1 MYFYKSQ
8 CTEMKGILAFKLQ
21 KKRRKIMYLKLTN
34 ESEVRLLRQI
44 NCLLGKKKLP
54 NDVLGTARR
63 IIEKE
68 KFTVHDCVV
77 IFMNPIKNDTI
88 GICDEL
94 RIYPYTI
101 ETDEDYTMDIKVP
114 KGTELEWSGY
124 MIRIKETGGRIYLIY
139 PMRKQD
145 VKKRVGL

>member
-1 MYFYKSQ
+1 M
-8 CTEMKGILAFKLQ
+8 
-21 KKRRKIMYLKLTN
+21 
-34 ESEVRLLRQI
+34 
-44 NCLLGKKKLP
+44 P

-94 RIYPYTI
+94 RISIYNRNGMKITQWI
-101 ETDEDYTMDIKVP
+101 LK
-114 KGTELEWSGY
+114 SQ
-124 MIRIKETGGRIYLIY
+124 KEQNLNGQGI
-139 PMRKQD
+139 
-145 VKKRVGL
+145 

>member
-1 MYFYKSQ
+1 
-8 CTEMKGILAFKLQ
+8 
-21 KKRRKIMYLKLTN
+21 MYLKITN
-34 ESEVRLLRQI
+34 EGEVRLLRQI

-94 RIYPYTI
+94 RIYPYTV
-101 ETDEDYTMDIKVP
+101 EADEDYAVNIEVP
-114 KGTELEWSGY
+114 KGTDVEWSGY
-124 MIRIKETGGRIYLIY
+124 MMRIKETGGRIYLIY
-139 PMRKQD
+139 SMRKQD
-145 VKKRVGL
+145 VKKRDGL

>member
-1 MYFYKSQ
+1 
-8 CTEMKGILAFKLQ
+8 
-21 KKRRKIMYLKLTN
+21 MYLKLTN

-44 NCLLGKKKLP
+44 NYLLGKNKLP
-54 NDVLGTARR
+54 NGVLGTARK

-77 IFMNPIKNDTI
+77 IFMNPVKNDTI
-88 GICDEL
+88 SIYDEL
-94 RIYPYTI
+94 RIYPYTV
-101 ETDEDYTMDIKVP
+101 EPDEEYSMDIRVQR
-114 KGTELEWSGY
+114 GTEVEWSGY

-145 VKKRVGL
+145 VKKRNSL

>member
-1 MYFYKSQ
+1 
-8 CTEMKGILAFKLQ
+8 
-21 KKRRKIMYLKLTN
+21 MYLKLTN

-44 NCLLGKKKLP
+44 NGLLGKKKLP
-54 NDVLGTARR
+54 NGVLGTART
-63 IIEKE
+63 IIERE
-68 KFTVHDCVV
+68 QFTVHDCVV

-101 ETDEDYTMDIKVP
+101 ETDEDYTMDIKVK

-145 VKKRVGL
+145 VKKRDGL

>member
-1 MYFYKSQ
+1 
-8 CTEMKGILAFKLQ
+8 
-21 KKRRKIMYLKLTN
+21 MYLKLTN

-114 KGTELEWSGY
+114 KGWYLQGK
-124 MIRIKETGGRIYLIY
+124 IKYIIQNI
-139 PMRKQD
+139 K
-145 VKKRVGL
+145 

>member
-1 MYFYKSQ
+1 MVGSPCSFYS
-8 CTEMKGILAFKLQ
+8 IL
-21 KKRRKIMYLKLTN
+21 
-34 ESEVRLLRQI
+34 SERNVTTLVYH
-44 NCLLGKKKLP
+44 N
-54 NDVLGTARR
+54 
-63 IIEKE
+63 
-68 KFTVHDCVV
+68 
-77 IFMNPIKNDTI
+77 KNDTI

>member
-1 MYFYKSQ
+1 
-8 CTEMKGILAFKLQ
+8 MKCILAFKLQ

-101 ETDEDYTMDIKVP
+101 ETDEDYTMNIKVQ

-145 VKKRVGL
+145 VKKRDGL

>member
-1 MYFYKSQ
+1 
-8 CTEMKGILAFKLQ
+8 
-21 KKRRKIMYLKLTN
+21 MYLKLTN

-68 KFTVHDCVV
+68 KFTVYDCVA